1 MKTAAPKKSRASRS
15 IAIFGGTFD
24 PIHSGHLAVA
34 NAAARRFHLEAIYFV
49 PSSRPPHKKRE
60 ELAAFSHR
68 YAMVALA
75 AAEDSKFIP
84 SLAEAPAG
92 LRDPSRDAEIFY
104 SIDTVRRFR
113 REYPRDRIYFIMGAD
128 SFLEITI
135 WKSYE
140 ALLDSCDFIIASRP
154 GFRIDELRQVLPPK
168 LFSRKP
174 ARESSAIALRNSAV
188 HLLTAVSSEIS
199 STEIRRRRKR
209 GASIHGLVPAG
220 VEDYILK
227 QALYR

>member
-1 MKTAAPKKSRASRS
+1 LKAPAPKRAGLSRS

-34 NAAARRFHLEAIYFV
+34 EAAQRRFRLDAIYFV
-49 PSSRPPHKKRE
+49 PSSGPPHKKRT

-75 AAEDSKFIP
+75 AAGHSKFIP
-84 SLAEAPAG
+84 SLAEAPLESG
-92 LRDPSRDAEIFY
+92 VAEAFY

-113 REYPRDRIYFIMGAD
+113 REHPRDRIYFIVGAD

-135 WKSYE
+135 WKSFE

-154 GFRIDELRQVLPPK
+154 GFRIDAPRQVLP
-168 LFSRKP
+168 SRMLGGGP
-174 ARESSAIALRNSAV
+174 VREPNAIALRKSTV
-188 HLLTAVSSEIS
+188 HLLTAVSSEVS
-199 STEIRRRRKR
+199 STEIRRRRKS
-209 GASIHGLVPAG
+209 GASIHALVPEG

>member
-1 MKTAAPKKSRASRS
+1 LRAAASKKTRTSRS

-24 PIHSGHLAVA
+24 PVHSGHLAVA
-34 NAAARRFHLEAIYFV
+34 EATERLFRLDAIYFV
-49 PSSRPPHKKRE
+49 PSSRPPHKQRE
-60 ELAAFSHR
+60 KLAAFSHR

-75 AAEDSKFIP
+75 AAGHSKFIP
-84 SLAEAPAG
+84 SLVEAPPESGAAEA
-92 LRDPSRDAEIFY
+92 FY

-113 REYPRDRIYFIMGAD
+113 REYPRDRIYFILGAD

-135 WKSYE
+135 WKSFE

-154 GFRIDELRQVLPPK
+154 GFRIDAVRQVLPAK
-168 LFSRKP
+168 MLGGNP
-174 ARESSAIALRNSAV
+174 ARQPNAIALRKSTA
-188 HLLTAVSSEIS
+188 HLLTAVSSEVS
-199 STEIRRRRKR
+199 STEIRRCCKS
-209 GASIHGLVPAG
+209 GASIRALVPEG

>member
-1 MKTAAPKKSRASRS
+1 MKAATSKKTRISRS

-34 NAAARRFHLEAIYFV
+34 EAAARRFRLDEIYFV

-60 ELAAFSHR
+60 KLAEFSHR

-75 AAEDSKFIP
+75 AAGYSKFIP
-84 SLAEAPAG
+84 SLAEAPPKSG
-92 LRDPSRDAEIFY
+92 MAEAFY

-113 REYPRDRIYFIMGAD
+113 REYPRDHIFFILGAD
-128 SFLEITI
+128 SFLEIII
-135 WKSYE
+135 WKSFE

-154 GFRIDELRQVLPPK
+154 GFRIEAVRQVLPGK
-168 LFSRKP
+168 MLGGNP
-174 ARESSAIALRNSAV
+174 AREPNAIALRRSTV
-188 HLLTAVSSEIS
+188 HLLTAVSSEVS
-199 STEIRRRRKR
+199 STKIRRRRKR
-209 GASIHGLVPAG
+209 GASIHSLVPEA

>member
-1 MKTAAPKKSRASRS
+1 MKAPALKSARASRS

-34 NAAARRFHLEAIYFV
+34 EAAQRRFRLDAIYFV
-49 PSSRPPHKKRE
+49 PSSRPPHKKGA

-68 YAMVALA
+68 YAMVAIA
-75 AAEDSKFIP
+75 AAGHSEFIP
-84 SLAEAPAG
+84 SLAEAPPKSGRTEA
-92 LRDPSRDAEIFY
+92 FY
-104 SIDTVRRFR
+104 SIDTVRHFR
-113 REYPRDRIYFIMGAD
+113 REHPRERVYFILGAD

-135 WKSYE
+135 WKSFE
-140 ALLDSCDFIIASRP
+140 ALLDFCDFIIASRP
-154 GFRIDELRQVLPPK
+154 GFRIEAVRRVLPARM
-168 LFSRKP
+168 LGGKP
-174 ARESSAIALRNSAV
+174 AREPSAIALRKSTV
-188 HLLTAVSSEIS
+188 HLLTAVSSDVS

-209 GASIHGLVPAG
+209 GASIHALVPKG

>member
-1 MKTAAPKKSRASRS
+1 MNSSAENKARASRS

-34 NAAARRFHLEAIYFV
+34 AAAATRFRLDAIYFV
-49 PSSRPPHKKRE
+49 PSSKPPHKQRQQ
-60 ELAAFSHR
+60 LAGFSHR

-75 AAEDSKFIP
+75 SAAHARFIP
-84 SLAEAPAG
+84 SLAEAPLENGA
-92 LRDPSRDAEIFY
+92 SQTFY

-113 REYPRDRIYFIMGAD
+113 REHPRDRIYFILGAD
-128 SFLEITI
+128 SFLEIAI
-135 WKSYE
+135 WRSYE

-154 GFRIDELRQVLPPK
+154 GFRIAALRQVIPPK
-168 LFSRKP
+168 MLKHRA
-174 ARESSAIALRNSAV
+174 ARVANAVALRKSTV
-188 HLLTAVSSEIS
+188 HLLTAVASEVS

-209 GASIHGLVPAG
+209 GASIRALVPAS

>member
-1 MKTAAPKKSRASRS
+1 LKAAASKKKRTSRS

-34 NAAARRFHLEAIYFV
+34 EAAQRRFRLDAIYFV
-49 PSSRPPHKKRE
+49 PSSRPPHKQGAK
-60 ELAAFSHR
+60 LAAFSHR

-75 AAEDSKFIP
+75 ASGHSKFIP
-84 SLAEAPAG
+84 SLSEAPLESGVAG
-92 LRDPSRDAEIFY
+92 AFY

-113 REYPRDRIYFIMGAD
+113 REYPRDRIYFILGAD

-135 WKSYE
+135 WKSFE

-154 GFRIDELRQVLPPK
+154 GFRIDAVRKVLPAK
-168 LFSRKP
+168 MLRKP
-174 ARESSAIALRNSAV
+174 AGEPDAIALRKSTV
-188 HLLTAVSSEIS
+188 HLLTAVSSEVS
-199 STEIRRRRKR
+199 STEIRRCCKR
-209 GASIHGLVPAG
+209 SASIHALVPES

>member
-1 MKTAAPKKSRASRS
+1 MRAAASKKTRTSRS

-34 NAAARRFHLEAIYFV
+34 EAAERRFRLDAIYFV
-49 PSSRPPHKKRE
+49 PSSRPPHKQRAK
-60 ELAAFSHR
+60 LAAFSHR

-75 AAEDSKFIP
+75 ASGHSKFIP
-84 SLAEAPAG
+84 SLSEAPLESGVKEA
-92 LRDPSRDAEIFY
+92 FY

-113 REYPRDRIYFIMGAD
+113 REYPRDRIYLILGAD

-135 WKSYE
+135 WKSFE

-154 GFRIDELRQVLPPK
+154 GFRIEAVRQVLPAGMLGGK
-168 LFSRKP
+168 Q
-174 ARESSAIALRNSAV
+174 AREPNAITLRKSTV
-188 HLLTAVSSEIS
+188 HLLTAVSSEVS
-199 STEIRRRRKR
+199 STEIRRRRKS
-209 GASIHGLVPAG
+209 GASIHALVPEG

>member
-1 MKTAAPKKSRASRS
+1 LKAAASKKTRTSRS

-34 NAAARRFHLEAIYFV
+34 EAAARRFHLDAIYLV
-49 PSSRPPHKKRE
+49 PSSRPPHKQRAK
-60 ELAAFSHR
+60 LAAFSHR

-75 AAEDSKFIP
+75 ASGHSKFIP
-84 SLAEAPAG
+84 SLAEAPPESG
-92 LRDPSRDAEIFY
+92 VAEAFY

-113 REYPRDRIYFIMGAD
+113 REYPRDRIFFILGAD

-135 WKSYE
+135 WKSFE
-140 ALLDSCDFIIASRP
+140 VLLDSCDFIVAGRP
-154 GFRIDELRQVLPPK
+154 GFRIDALREVLPAK
-168 LFSRKP
+168 MLGGKP
-174 ARESSAIALRNSAV
+174 AREASVITLRKSTV
-188 HLLTAVSSEIS
+188 HLLTAVSSEVS
-199 STEIRRRRKR
+199 STEIRRRRER
-209 GASIHGLVPAG
+209 GASIHALVPKG

>member
-1 MKTAAPKKSRASRS
+1 MKAGASKKMRTSRS

-34 NAAARRFHLEAIYFV
+34 EAAQQRFHLGAIYFV
-49 PSSRPPHKKRE
+49 PSSRPPHKQRKK
-60 ELAAFSHR
+60 LAAFSHR

-75 AAEDSKFIP
+75 AAGHSNFIP
-84 SLAEAPAG
+84 SLAEAPSGSSA
-92 LRDPSRDAEIFY
+92 AAAFY
-104 SIDTVRRFR
+104 SVDTVRRFR
-113 REYPRDRIYFIMGAD
+113 REHPRDRIYFILGAD

-135 WKSYE
+135 WKNFE

-154 GFRIDELRQVLPPK
+154 GFRIDALREGLPARM
-168 LFSRKP
+168 LGGKP
-174 ARESSAIALRNSAV
+174 AREPNAIALRKSTV
-188 HLLTAVSSEIS
+188 HLLTAVSSEVS
-199 STEIRRRRKR
+199 STEIRRRCKS
-209 GASIHGLVPAG
+209 GASIHALVPEG

>member
-1 MKTAAPKKSRASRS
+1 LKAAASKKARTLRS

-24 PIHSGHLAVA
+24 PIHSGHWAVA
-34 NAAARRFHLEAIYFV
+34 EAAEQRFHLDAIYFV
-49 PSSRPPHKKRE
+49 PSSRPPHKKRD

-75 AAEDSKFIP
+75 AAGHSKFIP
-84 SLAEAPAG
+84 SLAEAPPESG
-92 LRDPSRDAEIFY
+92 VAETFY

-113 REYPRDRIYFIMGAD
+113 REHPRDHIYFILGAD

-135 WKSYE
+135 WKSYQ

-154 GFRIDELRQVLPPK
+154 GFRLDALRQVIPAKMLGR
-168 LFSRKP
+168 SP
-174 ARESSAIALRNSAV
+174 AREPNAIALRESMV
-188 HLLTAVSSEIS
+188 HLLTAVSSEVS

-209 GASIHGLVPAG
+209 GASIHSLVPEG

>member
-1 MKTAAPKKSRASRS
+1 MKAAASKKTRTSRS

-34 NAAARRFHLEAIYFV
+34 EAAERLFHLDATYFV
-49 PSSRPPHKKRE
+49 PSSRPPHKKRV

-75 AAEDSKFIP
+75 AAGHSTFIP
-84 SLAEAPAG
+84 SLAEAPPESG
-92 LRDPSRDAEIFY
+92 VAEAFY

-113 REYPRDRIYFIMGAD
+113 REYPRDRIYFILGAD

-135 WKSYE
+135 WKSFG

-154 GFRIDELRQVLPPK
+154 GFRMDALRQVLPAK
-168 LFSRKP
+168 MLGGKP
-174 ARESSAIALRNSAV
+174 AREPNAIALRKSTV
-188 HLLTAVSSEIS
+188 HLLTAVSSEVS
-199 STEIRRRRKR
+199 STEIRRRRKS
-209 GASIHGLVPAG
+209 GASIHTLVPEG